1 MFKFDDSQETGNWLH
16 QEAYAE
22 FANGTLTSVQRVAE
36 PDGETPTSDKPE
48 DASEPRT
55 STGD

>member
-22 FANGTLTSVQRVAE
+22 FESGTLTSVQRVAE
-36 PDGETPTSDKPE
+36 SGGVPPTSDKHE

-55 STGD
+55 STRD

>member
-16 QEAYAE
+16 REAYAE
-22 FANGTLTSVQRVAE
+22 FESGTLMSVQRVAE
-36 PDGETPTSDKPE
+36 PDSETPTDKQG

-55 STGD
+55 STGE